1 MICSSGKCQENKNDA
16 WFVHILEFIYGN
28 FSYLEIFIV
37 LERNIPSPFHAQ
49 LLMFDFSVRIY
60 SLFITF
66 FIKIIIHRLIII
78 IIIIHFA

>member
-16 WFVHILEFIYGN
+16 WFVFGN
-28 FSYLEIFIV
+28 FYSFK
-37 LERNIPSPFHAQ
+37 ERNIPSPFHAQ

>member
-1 MICSSGKCQENKNDA
+1 MASVKKIKMIRD
-16 WFVHILEFIYGN
+16 LFIFGN
-28 FSYLEIFIV
+28 FYSFK
-37 LERNIPSPFHAQ
+37 ERNIPSPFHAQ

-60 SLFITF
+60 FLFITF